1 VPEQMRRRWFGWFA
15 QILLFALVVW
25 MIATAVLAI
34 PHGEGHSIESTMA
47 PVQTVSNI
55 AFPIWLGSLVGMI
68 GLLAVGAFE
77 ALDRSADRHS
87 S

>member
-1 VPEQMRRRWFGWFA
+1 VHEQMRRRWFGWFA
-15 QILLFALVVW
+15 QLLLFALVIW
-25 MIATAVLAI
+25 MIATAILAI
-34 PHGEGHSIESTMA
+34 PHGVGHSIGSMMA

-77 ALDRSADRHS
+77 ALSQAAD
-87 S
+87 

>member
-1 VPEQMRRRWFGWFA
+1 M
-15 QILLFALVVW
+15 
-25 MIATAVLAI
+25 T
-34 PHGEGHSIESTMA
+34 

-68 GLLAVGAFE
+68 GLFAVGAFE